1 MRQYRPTIEQ
11 LKLRYSCELAR
22 RKMIERRHAA
32 RPALAAGPR
41 IPSNSEPWLPHLPR
55 SVEECAWVS
64 RQIEQSMETWKL
76 TYPKIFSSAS

>member
-11 LKLRYSCELAR
+11 LKLRYSCEMAR

-32 RPALAAGPR
+32 KPGLLNGPR

-55 SVEECAWVS
+55 SVAECMWVS
-64 RQIEQSMETWKL
+64 DQITKEMERWIPRSQPTPL
-76 TYPKIFSSAS
+76 SAP